1 MFDNNFKSVIYKAKL
16 LKDTVADSI
25 SNNGIL
31 KNARITMT
39 FKCLSNFWRS
49 LEMPLTNCKVE
60 LKLMWAKYFVL
71 AVTDADNVGG
81 NSSNVIFT
89 IKDTKLYLAVV
100 TLSAKDNKRLSKLF
114 SKGFERSVYLNEYK
128 TKSENKNT
136 TI

>member
-1 MFDNNFKSVIYKAKL
+1 
-16 LKDTVADSI
+16 
-25 SNNGIL
+25 
-31 KNARITMT
+31 
-39 FKCLSNFWRS
+39 
-49 LEMPLTNCKVE
+49 
-60 LKLMWAKYFVL
+60 MWAKYFVL

-100 TLSAKDNKRLSKLF
+100 TLSAKDSKRLSKLF
-114 SKGFERSVYLNEYK
+114 SKGFERSVYLNEYN